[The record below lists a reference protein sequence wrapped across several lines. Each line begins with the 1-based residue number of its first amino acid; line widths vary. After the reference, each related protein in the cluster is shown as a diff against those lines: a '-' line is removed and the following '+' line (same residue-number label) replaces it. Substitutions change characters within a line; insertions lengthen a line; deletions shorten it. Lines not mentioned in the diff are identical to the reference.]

1 MATKK
6 TKASSGKATPA
17 KRTRAKKEEATIPVE
32 QLQEA
37 IQETQ
42 AGVEG
47 GPTTTPPSEPQE
59 GQIQVNVDFLRTTRV
74 HIAMPCYGG
83 MLTEST
89 FMSFI
94 KWANTARQLN
104 IDWTLE
110 TMVNES
116 LISRARN
123 TLTAKFLNMPDA
135 THLFFVDADIG
146 WEPWHLLVLLNRD
159 VDVIGGLYPMKT
171 MPIKW
176 VVNGFEGA
184 EEGPDGL
191 QEVSKAGTGFLLM
204 KKHVFEKMNSHPA
217 VKQYKNDIGLDP
229 VYDQFLKTYFDT
241 AVRQNR
247 YYSEDWTFCE
257 NWRDIGGKIW
267 VDKRV
272 LLRHSGSYVFCMEN
286 QQFLMDNI
294 GPLYMQQQ
302 QQQQAAQQAAQLQ
315 PDADGNITIDTGEA
329 SVDVAP
335 EVVTDV
341 QPPLVDDAQFSKP
354 GAP

>member
-6 TKASSGKATPA
+6 TKAT
-17 KRTRAKKEEATIPVE
+17 KEEKTVPVE
-32 QLQEA
+32 QVQEIA
-37 IQETQ
+37 QQAAENPPTETP
-42 AGVEG
+42 AAAA
-47 GPTTTPPSEPQE
+47 P
-59 GQIQVNVDFLRTTRV
+59 GQVQVNVDFLRTTKV

-94 KWANTARQLN
+94 KWANTARQLG

-123 TLTAKFLNMPDA
+123 TLTAKFLDMPEA

-204 KKHVFEKMNSHPA
+204 KKHVFEKMKSHPA

-229 VYDQFLKTYFDT
+229 KFDQHLKTYFDT

-257 NWRDIGGKIW
+257 NWRDMGGKIW
-267 VDKRV
+267 MDKRV

-286 QQFLMDNI
+286 QEHLMKTVGPMFLQE
-294 GPLYMQQQ
+294 QQEKHGMKFI
-302 QQQQAAQQAAQLQ
+302 
-315 PDADGNITIDTGEA
+315 DKDGNEIKK
-329 SVDVAP
+329 
-335 EVVTDV
+335 
-341 QPPLVDDAQFSKP
+341 L
-354 GAP
+354 

>member
-1 MATKK
+1 MLKIKIHQCLVIYQRRQPKSEKK
-6 TKASSGKATPA
+6 
-17 KRTRAKKEEATIPVE
+17 IPVE
-32 QLQEA
+32 QVQEIIEEQKNSA
-37 IQETQ
+37 EKPAEQ
-42 AGVEG
+42 ATDQPAE
-47 GPTTTPPSEPQE
+47 QNAQQQ
-59 GQIQVNVDFLRTTRV
+59 GQVQVNVDFLRTTKV

-123 TLTAKFLNMPDA
+123 TLTAKFLDMPEA

-184 EEGPDGL
+184 EQGPDGL

-204 KKHVFEKMNSHPA
+204 KKHVFE
-217 VKQYKNDIGLDP
+217 IGRAH
-229 VYDQFLKTYFDT
+229 V
-241 AVRQNR
+241 
-247 YYSEDWTFCE
+247 
-257 NWRDIGGKIW
+257 
-267 VDKRV
+267 
-272 LLRHSGSYVFCMEN
+272 
-286 QQFLMDNI
+286 
-294 GPLYMQQQ
+294 
-302 QQQQAAQQAAQLQ
+302 
-315 PDADGNITIDTGEA
+315 
-329 SVDVAP
+329 
-335 EVVTDV
+335 
-341 QPPLVDDAQFSKP
+341 
-354 GAP
+354 

>member
-6 TKASSGKATPA
+6 SKSTEEKTVPVEKVQEIAEQAAAEQAAKAEDTPA
-17 KRTRAKKEEATIPVE
+17 EAP
-32 QLQEA
+32 A
-37 IQETQ
+37 
-42 AGVEG
+42 AGQV
-47 GPTTTPPSEPQE
+47 
-59 GQIQVNVDFLRTTRV
+59 QVNVDFLRTTKV

-123 TLTAKFLNMPDA
+123 TLTAKFLDMPDA

-204 KKHVFEKMNSHPA
+204 KKHVFDKLKSHPA

-229 VYDQFLKTYFDT
+229 KYDQHLKTYFDT

-257 NWRDIGGKIW
+257 NWRDLGGKIW
-267 VDKRV
+267 VDKRI

-286 QQFLMDNI
+286 QQHLMNTI
-294 GPLYMQQQ
+294 GPMYVQEEQAKAA
-302 QQQQAAQQAAQLQ
+302 AAQQAATQVV
-315 PDADGNITIDTGEA
+315 PDSNGN
-329 SVDVAP
+329 
-335 EVVTDV
+335 VT
-341 QPPLVDDAQFSKP
+341 LKIS
-354 GAP
+354 

>member
-6 TKASSGKATPA
+6 SKAS
-17 KRTRAKKEEATIPVE
+17 EEKTVPVE
-32 QLQEA
+32 KVQEIA
-37 IQETQ
+37 AQ
-42 AGVEG
+42 AAVEQAEKAADA
-47 GPTTTPPSEPQE
+47 PAE
-59 GQIQVNVDFLRTTRV
+59 GQVQVNVDFLRTTKV

-123 TLTAKFLNMPDA
+123 TLTAKFLDMPEA

-204 KKHVFEKMNSHPA
+204 KKHVFEKLKTHPA

-229 VYDQFLKTYFDT
+229 KYDQHLKTYFDT

-257 NWRDIGGKIW
+257 NWRDMGGRIW
-267 VDKRV
+267 MDKRV

-286 QQFLMDNI
+286 QEHLMNTV
-294 GPLYMQQQ
+294 GPMFMERQQG
-302 QQQQAAQQAAQLQ
+302 LGLKLV
-315 PDADGNITIDTGEA
+315 DKDGN
-329 SVDVAP
+329 
-335 EVVTDV
+335 EVKSIK
-341 QPPLVDDAQFSKP
+341 A
-354 GAP
+354 A

>member
-6 TKASSGKATPA
+6 TTESTAAKAAAKTTKASKSEKTV
-17 KRTRAKKEEATIPVE
+17 PVE
-32 QLQEA
+32 KVQEIA
-37 IQETQ
+37 EQ
-42 AGVEG
+42 AAKEQQQA
-47 GPTTTPPSEPQE
+47 PAA
-59 GQIQVNVDFLRTTRV
+59 GQVQVNVDFLKTTKV

-94 KWANTARQLN
+94 KWANTARQLG

-123 TLTAKFLNMPDA
+123 TLTAKFLDMPDA

-204 KKHVFEKMNSHPA
+204 KKHVFEKLKSHPA

-229 VYDQFLKTYFDT
+229 KFDQHLKTYFDT

-257 NWRDIGGKIW
+257 NWRDMGGKIW
-267 VDKRV
+267 MDKRV
-272 LLRHSGSYVFCMEN
+272 LLRHSGSYVFCQEN
-286 QQFLMDNI
+286 QEHLMKTI
-294 GPLYMQQQ
+294 GPMFLQEQQEKFGMKFI
-302 QQQQAAQQAAQLQ
+302 
-315 PDADGNITIDTGEA
+315 DKDGNEIKK
-329 SVDVAP
+329 
-335 EVVTDV
+335 VT
-341 QPPLVDDAQFSKP
+341 A
-354 GAP
+354 A

>member
-6 TKASSGKATPA
+6 SNKSAKAKTE
-17 KRTRAKKEEATIPVE
+17 KKIPVE
-32 QLQEA
+32 KLQEIVEQA
-37 IQETQ
+37 NATPTQ
-42 AGVEG
+42 ATRFAPPVV
-47 GPTTTPPSEPQE
+47 GPAAEPVAPQQ
-59 GQIQVNVDFLRTTRV
+59 GQVQVNVDFLKTTRV

-94 KWANTARQLN
+94 KWANTARQLG

-123 TLTAKFLNMPDA
+123 TLTAKFLDMPDA

-176 VVNGFEGA
+176 VVNGFDGA

-204 KKHVFEKMNSHPA
+204 KKHVFGKLNSHPA

-229 VYDQFLKTYFDT
+229 KYDQYLKTYFDT

-286 QQFLMDNI
+286 QEHLLNTI
-294 GPLYMQQQ
+294 GPMYVETKKNE
-302 QQQQAAQQAAQLQ
+302 APK
-315 PDADGNITIDTGEA
+315 PDSNGNVTLPTG
-329 SVDVAP
+329 
-335 EVVTDV
+335 T
-341 QPPLVDDAQFSKP
+341 
-354 GAP
+354 

>member
-1 MATKK
+1 MTEQMNQNEQII
-6 TKASSGKATPA
+6 TDGTP
-17 KRTRAKKEEATIPVE
+17 TQEELDKLA
-32 QLQEA
+32 
-37 IQETQ
+37 
-42 AGVEG
+42 
-47 GPTTTPPSEPQE
+47 QE
-59 GQIQVNVDFLRTTRV
+59 GKQQINVNVDFLRTTRV

-94 KWANTARQLN
+94 KWANTARQLG

-123 TLTAKFLNMPDA
+123 TLTAKFLAMDGPNKP

-159 VDVIGGLYPMKT
+159 VDVIAGLYPMKT
-171 MPIKW
+171 FPIKW

-204 KKHVFEKMNSHPA
+204 KRNVFEKMKAHPA
-217 VKQYKNDIGLDP
+217 VKSYKNDIGLDP
-229 VYDQFLKTYFDT
+229 MYDQHLKTYFDT

-257 NWRDIGGKIW
+257 NHRDLGGKIYI
-267 VDKRV
+267 DKRV
-272 LLRHSGSYVFCMEN
+272 LLRHTGTITFCME
-286 QQFLMDNI
+286 
-294 GPLYMQQQ
+294 
-302 QQQQAAQQAAQLQ
+302 
-315 PDADGNITIDTGEA
+315 
-329 SVDVAP
+329 
-335 EVVTDV
+335 V
-341 QPPLVDDAQFSKP
+341 QEHIQKELDKQKVEMEELRKLAESK
-354 GAP
+354 

>member
-1 MATKK
+1 MARKPK
-6 TKASSGKATPA
+6 EQATV
-17 KRTRAKKEEATIPVE
+17 PVE
-32 QLQEA
+32 KLQE
-37 IQETQ
+37 IVDQQ
-42 AGVEG
+42 AS
-47 GPTTTPPSEPQE
+47 PDAPQE
-59 GQIQVNVDFLRTTRV
+59 EKAAPGQVQVNVDFLRTTKV

-94 KWANTARQLN
+94 KWANTARQLG

-123 TLTAKFLNMPDA
+123 TLTAKFLLQEGA

-159 VDVIGGLYPMKT
+159 VDVIAGLYPMKT

-184 EEGPDGL
+184 EEGPDGF

-204 KKHVFEKMNSHPA
+204 KRHVFEKMNSHPA
-217 VKQYKNDIGLDP
+217 VKPYKNDIGLDP
-229 VYDQFLKTYFDT
+229 KYDAHLKTYFDT
-241 AVRQNR
+241 AVRQGR

-257 NWRDIGGKIW
+257 NWRDLGGKVY

-272 LLRHSGSYVFCMEN
+272 LLRHSGAYVFCMEN
-286 QQFLMDNI
+286 QQHLIDTI
-294 GPLYMQQQ
+294 GPMYVAEQQKKAQEQ
-302 QQQQAAQQAAQLQ
+302 QTATDTPVQTEAPAAK
-315 PDADGNITIDTGEA
+315 
-329 SVDVAP
+329 VA
-335 EVVTDV
+335 
-341 QPPLVDDAQFSKP
+341 SKP
-354 GAP
+354 ASKPVSKPVRKTAKK

>member
-6 TKASSGKATPA
+6 TKVTPEAVAPVVAPAPEVKATKA
-17 KRTRAKKEEATIPVE
+17 KATKKEPKTVPVE
-32 QLQEA
+32 KVHEIA
-37 IQETQ
+37 EQ
-42 AGVEG
+42 AAKEQA
-47 GPTTTPPSEPQE
+47 PQP
-59 GQIQVNVDFLRTTRV
+59 GQIQVNVDYLKTTKV

-94 KWANTARQLN
+94 KWANTARQLG

-123 TLTAKFLNMPDA
+123 TLTAKFLEQEGS

-146 WEPWHLLVLLNRD
+146 WEPWHLLVLINRD

-176 VVNGFEGA
+176 VVNGFDGA
-184 EEGPDGL
+184 EEGPDGF

-204 KKHVFEKMNSHPA
+204 KRHVFEKLKAHPA

-229 VYDQFLKTYFDT
+229 KYDAHLKTYFDT

-257 NWRDIGGKIW
+257 NWRDLGGKIY

-286 QQFLMDNI
+286 QDHLMNTI
-294 GPLYMQQQ
+294 GPMYVTELQKK
-302 QQQQAAQQAAQLQ
+302 QAEAATLSVTAT
-315 PDADGNITIDTGEA
+315 PD
-329 SVDVAP
+329 
-335 EVVTDV
+335 
-341 QPPLVDDAQFSKP
+341 
-354 GAP
+354 

>member
-1 MATKK
+1 MARK
-6 TKASSGKATPA
+6 S
-17 KRTRAKKEEATIPVE
+17 KKEIPVE
-32 QLQEA
+32 QAQE
-37 IQETQ
+37 ILE
-42 AGVEG
+42 EIK
-47 GPTTTPPSEPQE
+47 QE
-59 GQIQVNVDFLRTTRV
+59 GSAAPAEPDATVSQAETKEIPAGQVQVNVDFLRTTKV
-74 HIAMPCYGG
+74 HISMPCYGG

-94 KWANTARQLN
+94 KWANTARQLG

-123 TLTAKFLNMPDA
+123 TLTAKFLDMPEA

-159 VDVIGGLYPMKT
+159 KDVIAGLYPMKT

-176 VVNGFEGA
+176 VVNGFDGA
-184 EEGPDGL
+184 ETGPDGL

-204 KKHVFEKMNSHPA
+204 KKHVFEKLNKHPA

-229 VYDQFLKTYFDT
+229 KYDQHLKTYFDT

-257 NWRDIGGKIW
+257 NWRDLGGKIY

-272 LLRHSGSYVFCMEN
+272 LLRHSGSYVFCLEN
-286 QQFLMDNI
+286 QEHLLKTV
-294 GPLYMQQQ
+294 GPMYLEQQKVK
-302 QQQQAAQQAAQLQ
+302 
-315 PDADGNITIDTGEA
+315 GMK
-329 SVDVAP
+329 
-335 EVVTDV
+335 
-341 QPPLVDDAQFSKP
+341 LVDQDGKEVA
-354 GAP
+354 

>member
-1 MATKK
+1 MATRKPKSEEK
-6 TKASSGKATPA
+6 TV
-17 KRTRAKKEEATIPVE
+17 PVE
-32 QLQEA
+32 KLEEIVEQAQAENQA
-37 IQETQ
+37 STDAPAEEQKPQ
-42 AGVEG
+42 AGQV
-47 GPTTTPPSEPQE
+47 
-59 GQIQVNVDFLRTTRV
+59 QVNVDFLRTTKV

-123 TLTAKFLNMPDA
+123 TLTAIFLEQESS

-184 EEGPDGL
+184 EEGPDGF

-204 KKHVFEKMNSHPA
+204 KRNVFEKLKSHPA

-229 VYDQFLKTYFDT
+229 KYDQHLKTYFDT

-257 NWRDIGGKIW
+257 NWRDIGGKVY

-286 QQFLMDNI
+286 QNHLLETI
-294 GPLYMQQQ
+294 GPMYLAELQKKQQEQ
-302 QQQQAAQQAAQLQ
+302 QTASATTVQ
-315 PDADGNITIDTGEA
+315 TEA
-329 SVDVAP
+329 PAEAP
-335 EVVTDV
+335 
-341 QPPLVDDAQFSKP
+341 AKK
-354 GAP
+354 ARKK

>member
-6 TKASSGKATPA
+6 LSDLKVPAKKATTAKAPATKAVTKATKA
-17 KRTRAKKEEATIPVE
+17 TKEPKTVPVE
-32 QLQEA
+32 KLQEIA
-37 IQETQ
+37 EQAAQEQ
-42 AGVEG
+42 K
-47 GPTTTPPSEPQE
+47 PQD
-59 GQIQVNVDFLRTTRV
+59 GQVQVNVDFLKTTKV

-94 KWANTARQLN
+94 KWANTARQLG

-123 TLTAKFLNMPDA
+123 TLTAKFLLQEGA
-135 THLFFVDADIG
+135 THLMFIDADIG

-184 EEGPDGL
+184 EEGSDGL

-204 KKHVFEKMNSHPA
+204 KKHVFEKLKSHPA

-229 VYDQFLKTYFDT
+229 KYDAHLKTYFDT

-286 QQFLMDNI
+286 QTHLLNTI
-294 GPLYMQQQ
+294 GPMYVEELAKK
-302 QQQQAAQQAAQLQ
+302 QAAEAQ
-315 PDADGNITIDTGEA
+315 
-329 SVDVAP
+329 
-335 EVVTDV
+335 
-341 QPPLVDDAQFSKP
+341 QPPAQQ
-354 GAP
+354 

>member
-6 TKASSGKATPA
+6 TKAT
-17 KRTRAKKEEATIPVE
+17 EEKTVPVE
-32 QLQEA
+32 MVQEIA
-37 IQETQ
+37 AQ
-42 AGVEG
+42 AVAEQAQKAADA
-47 GPTTTPPSEPQE
+47 PAEQAPVA
-59 GQIQVNVDFLRTTRV
+59 GQVQVNVDFLRTTKV

-123 TLTAKFLNMPDA
+123 TLTAKFLDMPDA

-204 KKHVFEKMNSHPA
+204 KKHVFDKLKSHPA

-229 VYDQFLKTYFDT
+229 KYDAHLKTYFDT

-257 NWRDIGGKIW
+257 NWRDMGGRIW
-267 VDKRV
+267 MDKRV

-286 QQFLMDNI
+286 QEHLLKTVGPMFLE
-294 GPLYMQQQ
+294 QQQ
-302 QQQQAAQQAAQLQ
+302 SLGMKLI
-315 PDADGNITIDTGEA
+315 DKDGNEIKSIKA
-329 SVDVAP
+329 A
-335 EVVTDV
+335 
-341 QPPLVDDAQFSKP
+341 
-354 GAP
+354 

>member
-1 MATKK
+1 MTTKPETKEPATK
-6 TKASSGKATPA
+6 SV
-17 KRTRAKKEEATIPVE
+17 EELKE
-32 QLQEA
+32 QLVEIKEGTPEA
-37 IQETQ
+37 E
-42 AGVEG
+42 A
-47 GPTTTPPSEPQE
+47 PKP
-59 GQIQVNVDFLRTTRV
+59 GQVQVNVDFLRTTRV
-74 HIAMPCYGG
+74 HISMPCYGG

-94 KWANTARQLN
+94 KWANTARQLG

-123 TLTAKFLNMPDA
+123 TLTAKFLDNKDA

-171 MPIKW
+171 LPIKW

-184 EEGPDGL
+184 EEGADGL

-204 KKHVFEKMNSHPA
+204 KRHVFEKLNKHPA
-217 VKQYKNDIGLDP
+217 VKSFKNDIGLDP
-229 VYDQFLKTYFDT
+229 RFDPLLKTYFDT

-257 NWRDIGGKIW
+257 NWRDLGGRIW

-272 LLRHSGSYVFCMEN
+272 LLRHSGHYTFCLEN
-286 QQFLMDNI
+286 QNALLNSMA
-294 GPLYMQQQ
+294 PLFEEHLK
-302 QQQQAAQQAAQLQ
+302 QQAAKAAET
-315 PDADGNITIDTGEA
+315 PASDAPA
-329 SVDVAP
+329 A
-335 EVVTDV
+335 
-341 QPPLVDDAQFSKP
+341 
-354 GAP
+354 

>member
-6 TKASSGKATPA
+6 TKPEA
-17 KRTRAKKEEATIPVE
+17 KTVPVE
-32 QLQEA
+32 KVQEIA
-37 IQETQ
+37 DQAAQEQAPQ
-42 AGVEG
+42 AGQV
-47 GPTTTPPSEPQE
+47 
-59 GQIQVNVDFLRTTRV
+59 QVNVDFLRTTKV

-94 KWANTARQLN
+94 KWANTARQLG

-123 TLTAKFLNMPDA
+123 TLTAKFLLQEGA

-171 MPIKW
+171 MPVKW

-184 EEGPDGL
+184 EEGSDGF

-204 KKHVFEKMNSHPA
+204 KKHVFEKMKSHPA
-217 VKQYKNDIGLDP
+217 VKPYKNDIGLDP
-229 VYDQFLKTYFDT
+229 KYDAHLKTYFDT
-241 AVRQNR
+241 AVRQGR

-257 NWRDIGGKIW
+257 NWRDLGGKIY

-286 QQFLMDNI
+286 QENLMNTI
-294 GPLYMQQQ
+294 GPMYVEELKKK
-302 QQQQAAQQAAQLQ
+302 QQAEQTTATAPVDTTPAA
-315 PDADGNITIDTGEA
+315 PAKKTTRKKTA
-329 SVDVAP
+329 
-335 EVVTDV
+335 
-341 QPPLVDDAQFSKP
+341 
-354 GAP
+354 

>member
-6 TKASSGKATPA
+6 N
-17 KRTRAKKEEATIPVE
+17 EEKSVPVE
-32 QLQEA
+32 QLQEIVED
-37 IQETQ
+37 IQSQSETPAQ
-42 AGVEG
+42 DAPADASAQLGET
-47 GPTTTPPSEPQE
+47 PTPAP
-59 GQIQVNVDFLRTTRV
+59 GQNQVQVNVDYLRTTKV

-123 TLTAKFLNMPDA
+123 TLTAKFLDMPDA

-184 EEGPDGL
+184 EEGPDGF

-204 KKHVFEKMNSHPA
+204 KKHVFEKMKAHPA

-229 VYDQFLKTYFDT
+229 KYDQHLKTYFDT

-257 NWRDIGGKIW
+257 NWRDLGGKIY

-286 QQFLMDNI
+286 QEHLLNTI
-294 GPLYMQQQ
+294 GPMFLEGRKQQGMK
-302 QQQQAAQQAAQLQ
+302 LV
-315 PDADGNITIDTGEA
+315 DKDGNE
-329 SVDVAP
+329 VA
-335 EVVTDV
+335 
-341 QPPLVDDAQFSKP
+341 
-354 GAP
+354 